1 MKCYSSQCYVTG
13 ASWVFTTFCQPYDYG
28 KVLCWLQTCIWPLE
42 LILLQKEATTTRLW
56 ELSRGHFVC
65 FKSTKITILTLH
77 TTLIIV
83 GRFVGIYVLSAVC
96 IAQVYKSR
104 LNWTL
109 IILLTAISILAFETF
124 FKLSEYSTIFR
135 KY

>member
-65 FKSTKITILTLH
+65 FKSTKSTILTLH
-77 TTLIIV
+77 TTLIIM

-96 IAQVYKSR
+96 TSLHIKAKLSSDYTV
-104 LNWTL
+104 
-109 IILLTAISILAFETF
+109 ISMFVFETF
-124 FKLSEYSTIFR
+124 FKLSEYSTMFR